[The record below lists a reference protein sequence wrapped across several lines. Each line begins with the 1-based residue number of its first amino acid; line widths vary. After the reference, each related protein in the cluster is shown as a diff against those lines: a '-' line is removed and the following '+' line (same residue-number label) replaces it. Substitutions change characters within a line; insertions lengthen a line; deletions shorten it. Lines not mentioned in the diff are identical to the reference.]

1 MPLFGALSHPMPLS
15 MHALLLSATRG
26 QCPCIYVERVAHTHH
41 CLCPVHGDGPGW
53 AGLWV
58 RPVQYG
64 LETRARMA
72 SIWSCPVPTYFAYQ
86 AMWPCTRGAFI
97 RCLYLVPLFGA
108 YAGVACAAG
117 GGEAVGAHRC
127 RSRAAAGPKPV
138 LPRAGPGCT
147 PPGRPPVA
155 LKLCITSK
163 KFGAVLHCPKYYCI
177 VCQAR

>member
-1 MPLFGALSHPMPLS
+1 MG
-15 MHALLLSATRG
+15 TK
-26 QCPCIYVERVAHTHH
+26 IYVERVAHTHH
-41 CLCPVHGDGPGW
+41 CLCPVHGDGPGL

-108 YAGVACAAG
+108 FIWCLCGGCVRGRRGRDSGRAPLSLAGRGRPQA
-117 GGEAVGAHRC
+117 
-127 RSRAAAGPKPV
+127 RSPASGPR
-138 LPRAGPGCT
+138 LH
-147 PPGRPPVA
+147 PPGLPPVA
-155 LKLCITSK
+155 RKLHHLKVIS
-163 KFGAVLHCPKYYCI
+163 AASPHCPKYC
-177 VCQAR
+177 

>member
-1 MPLFGALSHPMPLS
+1 MG
-15 MHALLLSATRG
+15 TK
-26 QCPCIYVERVAHTHH
+26 IYVERVAHTHH
-41 CLCPVHGDGPGW
+41 CLCPVHGDGPGL

-117 GGEAVGAHRC
+117 GGDTVGAHRC

-138 LPRAGPGCT
+138 LPRACPGCT
-147 PPGRPPVA
+147 PPGLPPGA
-155 LKLCITSK
+155 ASPQSNFCRITSLSK
-163 KFGAVLHCPKYYCI
+163 VLLKPQPKYCLPSTMSSANEQ
-177 VCQAR
+177 CKWCRQAPNIGTK

>member
-1 MPLFGALSHPMPLS
+1 MPFCSRPQC
-15 MHALLLSATRG
+15 TRG

-41 CLCPVHGDGPGW
+41 YLCPVHGDGPGW

-72 SIWSCPVPTYFAYQ
+72 SIWSCPAPTYFAYQ
-86 AMWPCTRGAFI
+86 AMRPCTCGAFI

-147 PPGRPPVA
+147 PPRPPARA

-163 KFGAVLHCPKYYCI
+163 SF
-177 VCQAR
+177 